1 MMHQQVMSKLAILL
15 VLSLITGAGVSRAD
29 VRLAPVFTAH
39 MVLQR
44 DKTLPVWGEAKPDAL
59 ISVTFAGNTHSGR
72 ADALGHWKVIMSRQS
87 ANATGR
93 DLVVSGDGP
102 TLTISDVLV
111 GEVWVCAGQ
120 SNMEFPLK
128 NEVTAKEALAGA
140 DNSLLRL
147 DLWHYRSQY
156 VYNSP
161 FTPVQVEGLDAQR
174 FYEGSWAPSTA
185 ESAREFSAI
194 GYFFGRQLQQK
205 LGVPVGV
212 ISLAAGGSPTE
223 AWMQRELLAQTPE
236 LAPIVAGNWL
246 ENPALDDWC
255 RERGH
260 QNLDKPLADK
270 LAVPTDDLGPNHAF
284 KPTFLWQTGIARLIP
299 FAMRGV
305 LWYQGES
312 NSLELRRILQHEQL
326 FPRLVRDWRA
336 QWGEGDFPFYFA
348 QLSGIETTSYKSQF
362 WPQFRDGQRRF
373 GNTLP
378 NAASVVT
385 SDLGARNNVHPTNK
399 HTVGERFARVALAK
413 TYGQIIEWSGPVPRS
428 LGVRENQLVVS
439 FDHAQ
444 GMAAKNGEALRGFQI
459 AGADGQFSDATSR
472 IVGNT
477 VVLENGGV
485 PQPRQVRYAWQPF
498 PDANLENGDGLPAST
513 FQLSLP

>member
-1 MMHQQVMSKLAILL
+1 M
-15 VLSLITGAGVSRAD
+15 
-29 VRLAPVFTAH
+29 
-39 MVLQR
+39 
-44 DKTLPVWGEAKPDAL
+44 LP
-59 ISVTFAGNTHSGR
+59 S
-72 ADALGHWKVIMSRQS
+72 QS
-87 ANATGR
+87 ASAIGR

-102 TLTISDVLV
+102 AQTVSDVLV

-120 SNMEFPLK
+120 SNREFPLK
-128 NEVTAKEALAGA
+128 NEATAKDALAEA
-140 DNSLLRL
+140 NKPLLRL
-147 DLWHYRSQY
+147 NLWHYRSQY

-161 FTPVQVEGLDAQR
+161 FTPAQVEGLATDH
-174 FYEGSWAPSTA
+174 FYEGEWKPTTA
-185 ESAREFSAI
+185 DSAHEFSAI

-205 LGVPVGV
+205 LGVPVGL

-223 AWMQRELLAQTPE
+223 EWIRRESLAANPE

-270 LAVPTDDLGPNHAF
+270 LAVPSDDLGPSYAF
-284 KPTFLWQTGIARLIP
+284 KPTFLWDAGIGRLIP

-312 NSLELRRILQHEQL
+312 NSLELRRVEQHEKL
-326 FPRLVRDWRA
+326 FPLLVSDWRK
-336 QWGEGDFPFYFA
+336 QWGQGDFSFYFA
-348 QLSGIETTSYKSQF
+348 QLSGIETTAYKSQF
-362 WPQFRDGQRRF
+362 WPQFRDDQRRF

-385 SDLGARNNVHPTNK
+385 SDLGARNNVHPPNK
-399 HTVGERFARVALAK
+399 HTVGERLARVALAR
-413 TYGQIIEWSGPVPRS
+413 TYGQTMEWSGPAPRS
-428 LGVRENQLVVS
+428 LSAKGKQLSVA

-459 AGADGQFSDATSR
+459 AGADGQFSDATAR
-472 IVGNT
+472 IEGDT
-477 VVLENGGV
+477 VVLECGAM

-513 FQLSLP
+513 FQLSVP